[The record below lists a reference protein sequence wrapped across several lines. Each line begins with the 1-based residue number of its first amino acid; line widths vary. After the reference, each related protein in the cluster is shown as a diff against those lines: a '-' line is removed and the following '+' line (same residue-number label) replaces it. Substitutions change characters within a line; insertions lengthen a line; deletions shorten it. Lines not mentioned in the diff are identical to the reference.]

1 MPVVGLIGRGWSI
14 PAPILLLIRIL
25 AIVDPD
31 RYSNILVESIRTVFV
46 VEDVF
51 DFVLETV
58 IEELYKSFL
67 VKVGP
72 YGVLL
77 EQYSVRRG

>member
-1 MPVVGLIGRGWSI
+1 M
-14 PAPILLLIRIL
+14 LLLIRIL

-58 IEELYKSFL
+58 IEELHKSFL
-67 VKVGP
+67 VEVGP
-72 YGVLL
+72 YGVLP
-77 EQYSVRRG
+77 EQYGVHRG

>member
-1 MPVVGLIGRGWSI
+1 M
-14 PAPILLLIRIL
+14 LLLTYIL

-31 RYSNILVESIRTVFV
+31 RYSDILVESIQTVFI

-51 DFVLETV
+51 NFVLKTV

-77 EQYSVRRG
+77 E

>member
-1 MPVVGLIGRGWSI
+1 M
-14 PAPILLLIRIL
+14 LLLIRIL

-31 RYSNILVESIRTVFV
+31 RYSDILVESIRTVFI

-51 DFVLETV
+51 DFVLKTV

-67 VKVGP
+67 VEVGP
-72 YGVLL
+72 YGVLP
-77 EQYSVRRG
+77 E

>member
-1 MPVVGLIGRGWSI
+1 M
-14 PAPILLLIRIL
+14 LLLIRIL

-31 RYSNILVESIRTVFV
+31 RYSDILVESIRTVFI

-51 DFVLETV
+51 DFVLKTV

-67 VKVGP
+67 VEVGP
-72 YGVLL
+72 YGVLP
-77 EQYSVRRG
+77 EQYGIYRG

>member
-1 MPVVGLIGRGWSI
+1 M
-14 PAPILLLIRIL
+14 LLLIRIL

-31 RYSNILVESIRTVFV
+31 RYSDILVESIRTVFI

-51 DFVLETV
+51 DFVLKTV

-72 YGVLL
+72 YRVLP
-77 EQYSVRRG
+77 EQYGICRC

>member
-1 MPVVGLIGRGWSI
+1 M
-14 PAPILLLIRIL
+14 LLLIRIL

-31 RYSNILVESIRTVFV
+31 RYSDILVESVRTVFV

-51 DFVLETV
+51 NFVLKTV

-72 YGVLL
+72 YRVLP
-77 EQYSVRRG
+77 E

>member
-1 MPVVGLIGRGWSI
+1 
-14 PAPILLLIRIL
+14 LLTYIL

-31 RYSNILVESIRTVFV
+31 RYSNVLVESIRTVFV

-58 IEELYKSFL
+58 IEELHKSFL
-67 VKVGP
+67 VEVGP
-72 YGVLL
+72 YGVLP
-77 EQYSVRRG
+77 EQYGVRRG